1 MSLKINKVLPRFKQS
16 LKQSLLTGMLLLI
29 ATGAQA
35 ADLNVCA
42 GKDELP
48 FSNQNQEGFEN
59 DIAKVIATELGRTI
73 KFVWWGDARYTVRDF
88 LDTKKCD
95 VMLGVDESDPRV
107 LKTIPYY
114 QSGYVFISRADRNID
129 ISSWDDPILKE
140 RNFRIG
146 VLPDSPGK
154 NLLLQINRFDDM
166 FDYFAELTNY
176 ESTRNK
182 YIRINPKKLIDDVE
196 SKHLHVAMLWG
207 PEAGRYVRDS
217 KTPLRM
223 QIIDDNVK
231 KPNGQKVPMHYQ
243 VLMGVRK
250 DDSALKQQLDAAIKS
265 KQKEIEAILKKE
277 GIPLI

>member
-1 MSLKINKVLPRFKQS
+1 MCLKISNVLPRFKKS
-16 LKQSLLTGMLLLI
+16 LKQSVLSGMLMLV
-29 ATGAQA
+29 ASGAGA

-48 FSNQNQEGFEN
+48 FSSQNQEGFEN
-59 DIAKVIATELGRTI
+59 EIAKVIAGAMGRNI
-73 KFVWWGDARYTVRDF
+73 NFVWWPDARYVVRDF

-107 LKTIPYY
+107 LKTGSYY
-114 QSGYVFISRADRNID
+114 KSGYVFISRADRNID

-154 NLLLQINRFDDM
+154 NLLLQINRYDDM

-182 YIRINPKKLIDDVE
+182 YIRISPKKLIDDVE
-196 SKHLHVAMLWG
+196 SKHLHAAMLWG
-207 PEAGRYVRDS
+207 PEAGRYVRDA
-217 KTPLRM
+217 KIPLRM
-223 QIIDDNVK
+223 QLIDDTVK
-231 KPNGQKVPMHYQ
+231 KPNGQKLPMHYQ
-243 VLMGVRK
+243 VFMGVRK
-250 DDSALKQQLDAAIKS
+250 DDAALKQQLDDAIKS

-277 GIPLI
+277 GIPLL

>member
-1 MSLKINKVLPRFKQS
+1 MSLKISNVLPKFKQS
-16 LKQSLLTGMLLLI
+16 LKQTLLMTMLLSSV
-29 ATGAQA
+29 AQA

-59 DIAKVIATELGRTI
+59 EIAKVLGTALNRNVN
-73 KFVWWGDARYTVRDF
+73 FVWWGDARYVVRDF
-88 LDTKKCD
+88 LDQKKCD
-95 VMLGVDESDPRV
+95 VILGVDESDPRV

-114 QSGYVFISRADRNID
+114 KSGYVFISRADRNID
-129 ISSWDDPILKE
+129 IRSWDDPILKE

-154 NLLLQINRFDDM
+154 NLLLQINRYDDM

-182 YIRINPKKLIDDVE
+182 YIRISPKKLIDDVE
-196 SKHLHVAMLWG
+196 SKHLHAAMLWA
-207 PEAGRYVRDS
+207 PEAARYVRDA

-223 QIIDDNVK
+223 QIIDDTVK
-231 KPNGQKVPMHYQ
+231 KPNGQKVPMHYE
-243 VLMGVRK
+243 VLIGVRK
-250 DDSALKQQLDAAIKS
+250 DDAALKQQLDAAIKS
-265 KQKEIEAILKKE
+265 KQKEIEAILKQE
-277 GIPLI
+277 GIPLL